1 MGAPRKPTAILELN
15 GAYKKNPNRKRGNEP
30 KINKLVGRA
39 PKYFDKEQRAMW
51 AELKRALVKGVVLLS
66 DKFSLEL
73 LCNSLVQYR
82 RDPFSF
88 TAADKAQLKAML
100 SAFGM
105 TPNSRAGIE
114 VPKAKEENEFD
125 EFVTYGD
132 M

>member
-1 MGAPRKPTAILELN
+1 MGTKRKPTAIMSLN
-15 GAYKKNPNRKRGNEP
+15 GAFKKNVNRKRGNEP
-30 KINKLVGRA
+30 KIDKLVGRA

-51 AELKRALVKGVVLLS
+51 NEVKRSIVDGVALLS

-105 TPNSRAGIE
+105 TPVARASIE
-114 VPKAKEENEFD
+114 IPKGKEKNPFD
-125 EFVTYGD
+125 EFSYKN